1 MNFTILGA
9 SGFIGSQLVNYCSE
23 KGIAYFAPERDDPA
37 IFDRHLGHV
46 IYCIGLTADFRE
58 RPFDTV
64 EAHVCK
70 LMKILENTQ
79 FDSFLYLSS
88 TRIYKNADDT
98 REEALLRVTPINKD
112 EIFNISKLMGEAV
125 CLASSKPNVRIIR
138 PSNVYGND
146 YKSNNFL
153 TAVLKEAIVNT
164 KVVLRTSLE
173 SAKDYISVDDVVD
186 LICKIALTGKEKIYN
201 VASGVNISN
210 QDLLSEIKKLTG
222 CELEVVPQAETIIFP
237 NINIERLV
245 GEFEFKPVDVM
256 ELLKELIIEYQKTWL
271 TKMVK

>member
-9 SGFIGSQLVNYCSE
+9 SGFVGSHLVNYFSE
-23 KGIAYFAPERDDPA
+23 REITYFAPDRDDPA

-88 TRIYKNADDT
+88 TRIYKNAEDT
-98 REEALLRVTPINKD
+98 RENSLLRVTPINKD
-112 EIFNISKLMGEAV
+112 EIFNISKLMGESV

-146 YKSNNFL
+146 YRSNNFL
-153 TAVLKEAIVNT
+153 TAVLKEAILNK
-164 KVVLRTSLE
+164 KVILRTSLE

-186 LICKIALTGKEKIYN
+186 LIYKIALTGKKKIYN
-201 VASGVNISN
+201 VARGVNVTN
-210 QDLLSEIKKLTG
+210 QTLLTEIQNLTG
-222 CELEVVPQAETIIFP
+222 CELEVLPQAETIIFP
-237 NINIERLV
+237 QISIELLME
-245 GEFEFKPVDVM
+245 EFDFKPLCLLEM
-256 ELLKELIIEYQKTWL
+256 LKELVSGYKKVELIK
-271 TKMVK
+271 